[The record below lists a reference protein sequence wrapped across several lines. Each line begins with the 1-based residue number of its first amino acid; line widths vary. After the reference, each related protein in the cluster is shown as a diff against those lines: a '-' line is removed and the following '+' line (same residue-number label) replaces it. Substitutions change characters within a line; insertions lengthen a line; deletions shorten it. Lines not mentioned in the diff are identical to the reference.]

1 MSNDKIKQMQIVHN
15 EATEIF
21 KKKYISYEDAFAD
34 YGTTGVIV
42 RIGDKIQRLVSVS
55 NRGISLTNTKLIR
68 DALIDLHNYASMA
81 IISIDENNANNT
93 KNIVGGNPNNQNF
106 ELKIENLC

>member
-1 MSNDKIKQMQIVHN
+1 MSSDNVKQMQIVHN
-15 EATEIF
+15 EAVEVF
-21 KKKYISYEDAFAD
+21 KRKSISYEDAFAD

-55 NRGISLTNTKLIR
+55 NRGIQLINTKTLR
-68 DALIDLHNYASMA
+68 ETLIDLHNYAAMA
-81 IISIDENNANNT
+81 IISIDENNSNNNN
-93 KNIVGGNPNNQNF
+93 NIGTGKMSNQNF